1 MNKEM
6 LKGMFDNLL
15 HIWNKSNYWSPQMK
29 SYIHS
34 STNGVHVI
42 DLIQTMS
49 KFEEVKAEIE
59 DLTLS
64 GKRILF
70 VATKIQWRDAFQKLA
85 EDTGNYFV
93 TEKWVPGLLT
103 NFKTMKVRISTYLK
117 LIRDSETGAF
127 DVLTKKEKANK
138 MLELEKLDRAFKG
151 LKEMK
156 GLPDVIFAVD
166 AVYEQQALKEAAV
179 LGIHSIAICNTNG
192 NPHTLNNLIPANTNA
207 VKSIEFIVNEL
218 KGSFK
223 KADPAMIAKK
233 KKAAAEA
240 RAAAQPK
247 KPEAKKTETKTA
259 PKKEA
264 PAKTEAKPLAKAAP
278 KKAAPKAET
287 KAPAKKAAATK
298 DDLTKI
304 EGIGPKIAE
313 TLTAAGVATFAELS
327 AQKPTKISEII
338 ADVRGNHTPDTWP
351 KQAKM
356 AADGKWDELKV
367 WQDEMDGGKPTK

>member
-1 MNKEM
+1 MNKEA

-15 HIWNKSNYWSPQMK
+15 HIWNKSNYWNPQMK

-42 DLIQTMS
+42 DLTKTIS
-49 KFEEVKAEIE
+49 KLEEVKSEIE

-64 GKRILF
+64 GKKILF
-70 VATKIQWRDAFQKLA
+70 VATKLQGRDAFQKLA

-103 NFKTMKVRISTYLK
+103 NFKTIKRRISAYQK
-117 LIRDSETGAF
+117 LIRDNETGAL
-127 DVLTKKEKANK
+127 DILTKKEKASK
-138 MLELEKLDRAFKG
+138 LLELDKLDKAFKW
-151 LKEMK
+151 LKQMK

-166 AVYEQQALKEAAV
+166 AVYEKQALKEAAV
-179 LGIHSIAICNTNG
+179 LGIHSLAVCNTNA
-192 NPHTLNNLIPANTNA
+192 NPTELNNLIPANTNA
-207 VKSIEFIVNEL
+207 VKSIEYIAEAL

-223 KADPAMIAKK
+223 KPDPVLIAKK
-233 KKAAAEA
+233 KKEAAAKKAAAEP
-240 RAAAQPK
+240 R
-247 KPEAKKTETKTA
+247 KPAPKKTEAKSA
-259 PKKEA
+259 PKKEAPKAEVKKAA
-264 PAKTEAKPLAKAAP
+264 PAKTEAKPAAK
-278 KKAAPKAET
+278 
-287 KAPAKKAAATK
+287 KAPAKKTATK

-313 TLTAAGVATFAELS
+313 TLIAAGVATFADL
-327 AQKPTKISEII
+327 ATQKPAKISEII
-338 ADVRGNHTPDTWP
+338 ADVRGSHIPDTWP

-356 AADGKWDELKV
+356 AAEGKMDELKA